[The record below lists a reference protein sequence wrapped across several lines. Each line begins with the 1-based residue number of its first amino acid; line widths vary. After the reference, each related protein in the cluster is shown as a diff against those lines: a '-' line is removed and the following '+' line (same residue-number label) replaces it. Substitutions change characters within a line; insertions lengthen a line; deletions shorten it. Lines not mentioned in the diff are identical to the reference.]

1 MPPTTQQQSWQPAPP
16 APSGP
21 AAVPAPK
28 KKTGMIVAVVAV
40 VVIIV
45 VVVAFLAL
53 RGGSVTRSMTV
64 SQFNTEMQAN
74 FANVNNGDTIIVTG
88 QITDMIDN
96 PIGPGSI
103 VSLDGTVMT
112 IFVDLPT
119 TCAVGDSFTMTLTVT
134 VITYQGQTGKWF
146 VELGSVPD
154 PINIAVPASAIS
166 CT

>member
-1 MPPTTQQQSWQPAPP
+1 MPPTTQQQSWQPALP

-53 RGGSVTRSMTV
+53 RGGSVTRNMTV
-64 SQFNTEMQAN
+64 AQFNAEMQAS
-74 FANVNNGDTIIVTG
+74 FANTNDGDTITVTG
-88 QITDMIDN
+88 GITEILDN

-103 VSLDGTVMT
+103 ISLDGTVMT
-112 IFVDLPT
+112 IFVELPL
-119 TCAVGDSFTMTLTVT
+119 TCAVGDSFTMTLHVD
-134 VITYQGQTGKWF
+134 VITYQGQSGRWF
-146 VELGSVPD
+146 VELGSIPD
-154 PINIAVPASAIS
+154 PINVAVPASAIS